1 MAELKNYDV
10 YLNGKGYMLAR
21 DNRGNL
27 LSGAYAEKH
36 SDPFMHYVSTEK
48 RWAEVTFRFSDGA
61 GAEKYDGSNRYRWG
75 KNIDTRSG
83 NLLRGP
89 AVTKVH
95 YESSQNLP
103 VADDTIAGL
112 EISNAGGANKGFAL
126 RFQAGL
132 TSTIDTVAVLV
143 KRAPGRDYNGAGNFT
158 VGIYADAAGPK
169 PGAPVGSHNRGFTIE
184 DYDAAQMY
192 GCQPWENDEY
202 FWVFATVNA
211 AVDAGAYYWVGITN
225 NQAYEIYW
233 AGSTGDT
240 TQTQAKWDGTS
251 WAAHSNAG
259 DFYFYI
265 GWRIRLDRPVTDMLS
280 FRGGD
285 GIDRIYVASGRKV
298 LSKIDAATAWTVAR
312 SPYAAPIRDIGVYNG
327 LLYTAVGLGIDME
340 QFTGTT
346 VTTAWTP
353 ILNERAIRFA
363 NHDGLFWKVGGVAG
377 ATGISLLSGYDG
389 STWGA
394 AFQVGDPGTAIT
406 AMASHGGKL
415 YCAKEEGIYEITY
428 EDTYPA
434 SGSVTANLVLDFST
448 DAALRPWILD
458 WHGGLYFPGNN
469 AVYEWKNGILRD
481 IWNDRVDPDV
491 QEVTATQGAEVPA
504 YTTRKRNAPI
514 ATFPSRSRGVF
525 HAAIGTTRGLFVSAS
540 SPHLYESQIW
550 CYNLSGWHP
559 MGPVV
564 AKTGEDPLTA
574 GYLAR
579 YLSAMY
585 MRTLGPSEDRLYF
598 THGQAV
604 GYFRLPGWTS
614 DLSQY
619 GDASYQAGWE
629 VELPLFDAD
638 MPETLKYF
646 HTLEVV
652 SKNLGADP
660 SLIVE
665 YQVDTT
671 PYGVAW
677 TGSVELE
684 SMGALGEVPLGINGR
699 NIRLRLYGRYGDS
712 TTVPL
717 VIEAVTLKY
726 HILPDTVSTFSLML
740 DLSATME
747 KAGGGLD
754 RRTAKT
760 IMKDLKNLMEET
772 RPWKFSDFY
781 SSARFV
787 MALTLDFRPTI
798 LQDRSGQMGPPFCA
812 VANLALLHIFDGYEF
827 LTNGT
832 FDANIDWWDYGA
844 GILDIREWVGTE
856 GSPDPGCLHARP
868 DLFGYGPNQGYIV
881 SDPFLIRVA
890 GTYYLRFRVKVGAIG
905 APLPI
910 AVKVMNAV
918 NYAIQSSTSVSVT
931 EAWVEHEIEMSLPA
945 GQFCVSIYIYPSP
958 ADPQA
963 DYYLD
968 SISLL
973 G

>member
-89 AVTKVH
+89 AMKWVH
-95 YESSQNLP
+95 SDPVQNLP
-103 VADDTIAGL
+103 VADDAIAGL
-112 EISNAGGANKGFAL
+112 EISNAAGANEGFAL

-169 PGAPVGSHNRGFTIE
+169 PGAPVGSQGRGFTYV
-184 DYDAAQMY
+184 DYDAARMY

-202 FWVFATVNA
+202 FWVFAAVNA
-211 AVDAGAYYWVGITN
+211 AVTAGDYYWVGITN

-233 AGSTGDT
+233 AGSTGDKG
-240 TQTQAKWDGTS
+240 QTQAKWDGTN

-265 GWRIRLDRPVTDMLS
+265 GWRNYLDRPVTDMLS

-285 GIDRIYVASGRKV
+285 GIDRIYVTSGNKI
-298 LSKIDAATAWTVAR
+298 LSKIDAATTWTVAR
-312 SPYAAPIRDIGVYNG
+312 SPYTTLIQDIGVYNG
-327 LLYTAVGLGIDME
+327 LLYTAVGLGLDME

-346 VTTAWTP
+346 VTTAWTS

-377 ATGISLLSGYDG
+377 ATGVSLLSGYDG

-394 AFQVGDPGTAIT
+394 TFQVGDPGTAIT
-406 AMASHGGKL
+406 AMVSHGGKL

-448 DAALRPWILD
+448 DCALRPWILD

-481 IWNDRVDPDV
+481 IWNDRVDPDA
-491 QEVTATQGAEVPA
+491 QETTAAQGAEVPA
-504 YTTRKRNAPI
+504 YTMRKRNAPI

-540 SPHLYESQIW
+540 GPHLYESQIW

-598 THGQAV
+598 AHGQGV

-619 GDASYQAGWE
+619 GDASYQAAWE
-629 VELPLFDAD
+629 VELPLFDGD
-638 MPETLKYF
+638 NPKMKKFF
-646 HTLEVV
+646 HSVEIVT
-652 SKNLGADP
+652 KNLSSNPYILVDYQLDPAPGDSQWSGAHVLKEGPVGEKDIDLVGN
-660 SLIVE
+660 SL
-665 YQVDTT
+665 
-671 PYGVAW
+671 
-677 TGSVELE
+677 
-684 SMGALGEVPLGINGR
+684 
-699 NIRLRLYGRYGDS
+699 RLRLRGLYTHS
-712 TTVPL
+712 TSTPL
-717 VIEAVTLKY
+717 VVESVTLKY
-726 HILPDTVSTFSLML
+726 HMLPDTVSTYSLML

-747 KAGGGLD
+747 KAGGGVD
-754 RRTAKT
+754 QRTANT
-760 IMKDLKNLMEET
+760 IAGELRDLLEKEW
-772 RPWKFSDFY
+772 PWVFRDPTG
-781 SSARFV
+781 ARRRV
-787 MALTLDFRPTI
+787 MALTLDLRTTE
-798 LQDRSGQMGPPFCA
+798 LMERAGQMGPPMNMLAAMSLIATNNTMNLITNGDFA
-812 VANLALLHIFDGYEF
+812 LNANGWELSAANGGTWLATDGYPAYGCVRWVDDSGM
-827 LTNGT
+827 LGVAQQIAQTNISVT
-832 FDANIDWWDYGA
+832 
-844 GILDIREWVGTE
+844 
-856 GSPDPGCLHARP
+856 S
-868 DLFGYGPNQGYIV
+868 
-881 SDPFLIRVA
+881 A
-890 GTYYLRFRVKVGAIG
+890 GTYTLRVRAKCTSTVTQGISVLLSEYDGSPMYLAQDFYMPVPNRWYTFTAEVN
-905 APLPI
+905 LP
-910 AVKVMNAV
+910 V
-918 NYAIQSSTSVSVT
+918 NT
-931 EAWVEHEIEMSLPA
+931 L
-945 GQFCVSIYIYPSP
+945 
-958 ADPQA
+958 
-963 DYYLD
+963 
-968 SISLL
+968 LL
-973 G
+973 GILSGGFAGPGQYVYVDTVELVG